1 MKNLLVKFVF
11 NHYRDDIYDC
21 IVQEFIG
28 SIPADVKEPALE
40 FLKDRRVLF
49 EKFLS
54 IQAYNIQRARIYAK
68 KSQEFYDGCLV
79 IIRAFLAAVSK
90 TKTPI
95 DTIVAPKENTVDQT
109 EKALSSISE
118 FRKIGISGN

>member
-90 TKTPI
+90 TKTQI
-95 DTIVAPKENTVDQT
+95 DTVVVPKVDTQNDT
-109 EKALSSISE
+109 KNAFDSIAE
-118 FRKIGISGN
+118 FRKIGTSN